1 MTTQNLLYKNY
12 IQKEYL
18 KKNSLKKLL
27 KNFNQSFLEIEN
39 EVKNTKK
46 TLSVLSNN
54 FTFNF
59 KKKDLDK
66 FKKFKTISIIGMGG
80 SILGAESIY
89 QFLKDKIK
97 KKIYFFDDIDQ
108 EKILNFKKKINLKSV
123 LFIVISKSGETIET
137 LSNSFFLKIFKK
149 NSKNVII
156 ISEKKIIIYTN
167 CLINLICF
175 I

>member
-18 KKNSLKKLL
+18 KKKSLKKLL

-59 KKKDLDK
+59 KKNDLDK

-108 EKILNFKKKINLKSV
+108 EKILNFKKK
-123 LFIVISKSGETIET
+123 
-137 LSNSFFLKIFKK
+137 
-149 NSKNVII
+149 
-156 ISEKKIIIYTN
+156 
-167 CLINLICF
+167 
-175 I
+175 

>member
-18 KKNSLKKLL
+18 KKIIKKLL

-66 FKKFKTISIIGMGG
+66 FKKI
-80 SILGAESIY
+80 
-89 QFLKDKIK
+89 
-97 KKIYFFDDIDQ
+97 
-108 EKILNFKKKINLKSV
+108 
-123 LFIVISKSGETIET
+123 
-137 LSNSFFLKIFKK
+137 
-149 NSKNVII
+149 
-156 ISEKKIIIYTN
+156 
-167 CLINLICF
+167 
-175 I
+175 

>member
-1 MTTQNLLYKNY
+1 
-12 IQKEYL
+12 
-18 KKNSLKKLL
+18 
-27 KNFNQSFLEIEN
+27 
-39 EVKNTKK
+39 
-46 TLSVLSNN
+46 
-54 FTFNF
+54 
-59 KKKDLDK
+59 
-66 FKKFKTISIIGMGG
+66 MGG

-156 ISEKKIIIYTN
+156 ISEKKNNYLYKLSNQLNLFYLEHKNYIGGRYSVLSEVGIIPAY
-167 CLINLICF
+167 LMGINISNLRSQVLFFLREKVKVFKRQFSKTCKHNEF
-175 I
+175 KKK